1 MSQTSRQRLLSDA
14 EKLNASRQLWAGYC
28 ERVAYVLSYRH
39 IQVFLC
45 DRNSEGESQGMFA
58 EAVAG
63 YMTDRGEGHHEDVLR
78 AFFRL
83 QVCIPFQVNCPSQI
97 YYPLDT

>member
-14 EKLNASRQLWAGYC
+14 EKLNAGLRLWAGYC
-28 ERVAYVLSYRH
+28 ENVAYVLNIRRSFC
-39 IQVFLC
+39 IQSIIKFSAGHAQKL
-45 DRNSEGESQGMFA
+45 FA

-63 YMTDRGEGHHEDVLR
+63 YMTDRGEGHHEDILR

-83 QVCIPFQVNCPSQI
+83 QVKPPFPHMFETFRPYFC
-97 YYPLDT
+97 